1 MITKATMRMRTKTYL
16 FRRPATGQGIRPGV
30 LLRSCVPLAL
40 ALALEA
46 CAADSVSPPA
56 QTPTRVFDVR
66 QDGAQGDGKTV
77 DTAAIQKALD
87 ECGNAGGGTVRFTAG
102 TYLSQPITLR
112 SKTTLLIEQGATLKA
127 TDDPKDYLPSSVTWE
142 DILQGGSK
150 GPFVNFINGKK
161 LVDVT
166 ITGKGTIDG
175 SGARWWEPAEEAR
188 RKVPGY
194 TLPRPNLIRITG
206 CKGLK
211 VTGVTLQNSPKFH
224 LVPEDCEDVLIENVT
239 ILAPEGAANTDA
251 IDPTMSRRVTI
262 TKCLIDVGDD
272 NVAIKAGKKMPGREF
287 TCEDLTITDCI
298 FKHGHGLSIGSETT
312 GGVRNLT
319 VKRCSFEDTQN
330 GIRIK
335 SPRGKGG
342 KVENL
347 LYEDITMKNVEGAIT
362 FTCYYPK
369 IPKTDAAQAV
379 NAETPSFRN
388 IRIRNLT
395 ATSTRAAGV
404 IIGLPESLVS
414 NVVLENVQIT
424 AATTGLAIRNAKGI
438 QLKAVQVTA
447 KEGPPFVVE
456 DAQVQGLEGAGQR

>member
-1 MITKATMRMRTKTYL
+1 MQLRIN
-16 FRRPATGQGIRPGV
+16 TGLPHRHAVGQRLLPTV
-30 LLRSCVPLAL
+30 LLRICLPLAL
-40 ALALEA
+40 ALNLAA
-46 CAADSVSPPA
+46 GAADSSSFSV
-56 QTPTRVFDVR
+56 PTLARIYDVR
-66 QDGAQGDGKTV
+66 QFGARGDGKAV

-87 ECGNAGGGTVRFTAG
+87 ECGQAGGGTVRFPAG
-102 TYLSQPITLR
+102 TYLSQPITLH
-112 SKTTLLIEQGATLKA
+112 SKTTLLLEQGATLKA
-127 TDDPKDYLPSSVTWE
+127 TDEPKDYLPASVTWE
-142 DILQGGSK
+142 DILQGRSK
-150 GPFVNFINGKK
+150 GPFANLINGKN

-166 ITGKGTIDG
+166 ITGQGTIDG
-175 SGARWWEPAEEAR
+175 SGARWWAPAEEAR

-194 TLPRPNLIRITG
+194 TLPRPNLIRIIG

-224 LVPEDCEDVLIENVT
+224 LVPDDCEDVLIENVT

-251 IDPTMSRRVTI
+251 IDLTMSRRVTI

-287 TCEDLTITDCI
+287 KCEDLTITDCI
-298 FKHGHGLSIGSETT
+298 FKHGHGLSIGSETA

-330 GIRIK
+330 GLRIK

-347 LYEDITMKNVEGAIT
+347 VYEDITMKNVEGAIT
-362 FTCYYPK
+362 FICYYPK
-369 IPKTDAAQAV
+369 IPKADTAQV
-379 NAETPSFRN
+379 VTAETPSFRN

-404 IIGLPESLVS
+404 IIGLPESPVS
-414 NVVLENVQIT
+414 NVVLENLQIT

-438 QLKAVQVTA
+438 QLKTVRVTA
-447 KEGPPFVVE
+447 KEGPPIVVE
-456 DAQVQGLEGAGQR
+456 DAQVQGLEKAGQR